1 MSAGGIMGCVV
12 NERLRRAMLRAGYSV
27 ETLADAAGVV
37 SKSVQRWITG
47 EVTPFARTRFRVAAL
62 LQEDE
67 GYLWP
72 QAVNHAAL
80 TGAELAASYPRRA
93 DVPGHLWTDLLR
105 AAQRNIDVLAFAGLF
120 LTEEHSG
127 WLTALAGKV
136 GTNARIRLLLGD
148 PDGSQ
153 LAARDR
159 EYSIGG
165 GVAGRVLAVLSYY
178 RQLPDGVEL
187 RLHDTPLYNSIY
199 RFDDEMLVNTH
210 LFGTPAA
217 YAPILHLRRLAG
229 GELFDNY
236 TASFS
241 QVLARSRAVWPED

>member
-1 MSAGGIMGCVV
+1 MSDDGIMGCVV

-27 ETLADAAGVV
+27 ETLAEAAGVV

-62 LQEDE
+62 LH
-67 GYLWP
+67 
-72 QAVNHAAL
+72 VNHAAL
-80 TGAELAASYPRRA
+80 VGAELVATYPRRT
-93 DVPGHLWTDLLR
+93 DVPGHLWTDMLR
-105 AAQRNIDVLAFAGLF
+105 AAQRNVDVLAFAGLF

-127 WLTALAGKV
+127 WLPALMDKAGANV
-136 GTNARIRLLLGD
+136 RIRLLLGD

-165 GVAGRVLAVLSYY
+165 GVAGRVSAVLSYY
-178 RQLPDGVEL
+178 RQMPDGVEL

-199 RFDDEMLVNTH
+199 RFDDEVLVNVH
-210 LFGTPAA
+210 AYGILAA
-217 YAPILHLRRLAG
+217 YTPVMHLRRVDGAFFNTYL
-229 GELFDNY
+229 ESFERVW
-236 TASFS
+236 AS
-241 QVLARSRAVWPED
+241 ARGPSWQEGD